1 MSWIRNTGPYLSS
14 KERREILVVFTR
26 SDTGVPGSF
35 SSATSCSRPRLF
47 SGKGDSGSRVKEE
60 EEEDEKE
67 SVPGPYSA
75 VLRSS
80 SERAKVRPSVGP
92 ECVEQFPILV
102 ILIVHIFSRKCALV
116 KARQLRNRSSRI
128 LLLV

>member
-1 MSWIRNTGPYLSS
+1 
-14 KERREILVVFTR
+14 
-26 SDTGVPGSF
+26 
-35 SSATSCSRPRLF
+35 
-47 SGKGDSGSRVKEE
+47 VKEE

-80 SERAKVRPSVGP
+80 SERAKVRPSIGP
-92 ECVEQFPILV
+92 ECVMQFSDLSYSFCV
-102 ILIVHIFSRKCALV
+102 SRNCAMLKV
-116 KARQLRNRSSRI
+116 RQRRNKGSRI

>member
-1 MSWIRNTGPYLSS
+1 MQGDYGIGHFHQ
-14 KERREILVVFTR
+14 ERYR
-26 SDTGVPGSF
+26 SF

-47 SGKGDSGSRVKEE
+47 LGKGDSGSRVKEE

-80 SERAKVRPSVGP
+80 SERAKVRPSIGL
-92 ECVEQFPILV
+92 ECV
-102 ILIVHIFSRKCALV
+102 
-116 KARQLRNRSSRI
+116 
-128 LLLV
+128 